1 MCSGVPEFSL
11 AASHNKYLRWST
23 TSGKYNKYKDLHCI
37 CIVHFAHSTSPHLK
51 PLASNVNERQLI
63 KISVHLEIDGCV
75 WRPGGGSAVLFMPV
89 YLLSYRPHTLWPSAT
104 KEQQAGCTFSPR
116 TYCLF
121 CCLRAKHLH
130 SARWKPRGWPTYVLP
145 SYILYT
151 LHSDTQDIFAQVTSG
166 DSYHLFTV
174 CTPFWTSTNVD
185 CDPTVAD
192 TAACL
197 PSFLPPFLPVCPPCS
212 PWTPESP
219 DGHQSCTAEVNHHTQ
234 VSMQRR
240 SCSSATCTNN

>member
-1 MCSGVPEFSL
+1 MSSL
-11 AASHNKYLRWST
+11 SQPRITNIWDQAQHQKNT
-23 TSGKYNKYKDLHCI
+23 TNTSI
-37 CIVHFAHSTSPHLK
+37 CTVCVVHFAHSTSPHLK

-75 WRPGGGSAVLFMPV
+75 WRPGGRSAVLFMPV

-104 KEQQAGCTFSPR
+104 KEQQAGCTFSLR

-166 DSYHLFTV
+166 DSYHLFTA

-192 TAACL
+192 TAVCL
-197 PSFLPPFLPVCPPCS
+197 PAFLPSSLPSCLSSLFAVNSGVSRRPPALHGRGEPS
-212 PWTPESP
+212 HSSEHAAPELLT
-219 DGHQSCTAEVNHHTQ
+219 GNLYK
-234 VSMQRR
+234 
-240 SCSSATCTNN
+240 

>member
-1 MCSGVPEFSL
+1 MGVFGGP
-11 AASHNKYLRWST
+11 AAGPLSSSCL
-23 TSGKYNKYKDLHCI
+23 CI
-37 CIVHFAHSTSPHLK
+37 SCLIGHIPFDPALQKSSRQDARFHRALIVCFVVCA
-51 PLASNVNERQLI
+51 Q
-63 KISVHLEIDGCV
+63 
-75 WRPGGGSAVLFMPV
+75 
-89 YLLSYRPHTLWPSAT
+89 
-104 KEQQAGCTFSPR
+104 
-116 TYCLF
+116 
-121 CCLRAKHLH
+121 KHLH

-197 PSFLPPFLPVCPPCS
+197 PAFLPSSLPSCLSSLFAVNSGVSRRPPELHGRGQPS
-212 PWTPESP
+212 HPSEHAAPELLI
-219 DGHQSCTAEVNHHTQ
+219 GNLYK
-234 VSMQRR
+234 
-240 SCSSATCTNN
+240 